1 MVKAKNTPKPDSG
14 NIYDKVLKENAE
26 VLIRAFVGA
35 RIRAI
40 GQIKDKIQTT
50 LERELD
56 FVYKAE
62 LEAGDE
68 ELIHL
73 EFQANT
79 EPLMHERM
87 LLYHALLR
95 YKYHLPV
102 RQLVVYLGA
111 PAHGMTLEIS
121 GINIHFKLQVLS
133 LNELDPE
140 TLIRSQVPEVIVLGI
155 LAKHKEEQKEV
166 LLRSIVSKL
175 RQVCH
180 DELKLRKYLKQLQ
193 VLSRLRKFDPTL
205 IQNYIDMPIIDI
217 SADSYYQLGM
227 EKGVEK
233 GIEKG
238 IEKGMDI
245 VLEIIKLYRSGKTLA
260 AIAKKSKLPTSAV
273 VAIIEKAKKDGI
285 L

>member
-1 MVKAKNTPKPDSG
+1 MAKAKNIPKPDSG

-26 VLIRAFVGA
+26 ALVKAFAGV
-35 RIRAI
+35 AI
-40 GQIKDKIQTT
+40 VSMEPIKDKIQTT
-50 LERELD
+50 IEREFD
-56 FVYKAE
+56 FAYRTKFAS
-62 LEAGDE
+62 GQE
-68 ELIHL
+68 EIIHL
-73 EFQANT
+73 EFQSSS
-79 EPLMHERM
+79 ELYMHERM

-95 YKYHLPV
+95 YKYHLQV
-102 RQLVVYLGA
+102 QQLVIYLGA

-155 LAKHKEEQKEV
+155 LARHKEEQKEA
-166 LLRSIVSKL
+166 LLRSVIKKL
-175 RQVCH
+175 GQVCH

-233 GIEKG
+233 G
-238 IEKGMDI
+238 MDI
-245 VLEIIKLYRSGKTLA
+245 VLEIIKLYRSGKALA